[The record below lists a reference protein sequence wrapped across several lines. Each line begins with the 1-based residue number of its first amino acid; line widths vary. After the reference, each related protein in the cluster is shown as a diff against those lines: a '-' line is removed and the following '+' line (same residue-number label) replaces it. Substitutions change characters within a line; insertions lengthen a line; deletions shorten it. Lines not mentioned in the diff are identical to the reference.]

1 MHFCPPW
8 KSSLEATCICGSPE
22 HGSPLGKMV
31 TKSTFPSF
39 ELRNGK
45 LCRCCIMAFITEF
58 FRNSSWLVVGYSN
71 GAFCFALDIWKV
83 ILFLKDKMVDY
94 FQTISLE
101 FNTEVRLIEHK
112 VKSHSRNEF
121 ILQSSLTMLTWETKE

>member
-71 GAFCFALDIWKV
+71 GAVCFALDIWKV
-83 ILFLKDKMVDY
+83 TLFLKHKIVDQ
-94 FQTISLE
+94 F
-101 FNTEVRLIEHK
+101 LIFSSVLSSGAPHGTQRN
-112 VKSHSRNEF
+112 VFLLIYNRNED
-121 ILQSSLTMLTWETKE
+121 ILQSSFTILT